1 MLYSELFTQTLHELT
16 GLDPSGNWL
25 SNPELEIQI
34 LIEEA
39 FGITRDQY
47 WIYRQKPVVNKN
59 SLRTFH
65 GYAARLKNHEPLAY
79 IIKRKA
85 FYNTDFHVNRN
96 VLIPRP
102 ETELLVEKALE
113 FISSPIRIMD
123 IGAGSGNISI
133 TLALET
139 GSTIV
144 AIENDKKAIRV
155 LRRNLESH
163 EVKDKVIIEKSD
175 LFTRRDL
182 PFDMIVSNPPYV
194 SEKEWIQLHPSVR
207 DYEPRKAL
215 VSGQS
220 GYEIIERIIKGAK
233 PYLNPDGWLLM
244 EIGYGQGERV
254 EKLMRRADF
263 QHIQFLDDYNKIPRL
278 ACARA

>member
-1 MLYSELFTQTLHELT
+1 VLYSELFTQTLHELT

>member
-1 MLYSELFTQTLHELT
+1 VLYSELFSQTLHELT
-16 GLDPSGNWL
+16 GLNPSGTRT

-34 LIEEA
+34 LMEEA
-39 FGITRDQY
+39 FGITRDQF
-47 WIYRQKPVVNKN
+47 WISRQKPVVNK
-59 SLRTFH
+59 SRLRTFH
-65 GYAARLKNHEPLAY
+65 RYAARLKNHEPLAY
-79 IIKRKA
+79 IIQKKP
-85 FYNTDFHVNRN
+85 FYKTDFHVNRN

-113 FISSPIRIMD
+113 LISSPIRIMD

-133 TLALET
+133 SLALET

-155 LRRNLESH
+155 LRRNLKSH
-163 EVKDKVIIEKSD
+163 NVKDKVIIERSD

-194 SEKEWIQLHPSVR
+194 SEKEWIHLHPSVR

-233 PYLNPDGWLLM
+233 RYLNPEGWLLM

-254 EKLMRRADF
+254 EKLMRRAGF
-263 QHIQFLDDYNKIPRL
+263 QPIQFLDDYNKIPRL